1 MDFRMLLDTKEYEFL
16 RTNPRLGSRIMLLGV
31 SGSYGYGTNREGS
44 DIDFRGVTLNLPSD
58 LIGLTSFDQYEDA
71 GTDTVI
77 YSFNKLVSLLLN
89 CNPNTIEILGLDED
103 QYVIKSAVG
112 QELLDHRQLF
122 LSKRAAASFG
132 HYADAQLRRLQNAI
146 ARDTLPQPS
155 REEHILKSVKH
166 TLDDLEHIL
175 KSVNH
180 TLDDFNRRQQ
190 EEYKTDAKLYI
201 DAAETEGLETEI
213 FMDANFRHYPLR
225 RYTDMMNSLHTVI
238 RDYDKIGKRNHKK
251 DDNHLNKHAM
261 HLVRLFMM
269 GIDILAEGEICT
281 HRPESDL
288 RLLRSIRNGDYM
300 EGSVLTPAFYEIVA
314 DYERRFHEAEIHS
327 LLPDQPDVEAVGAFV
342 ESVNRRVVT
351 GEIG

>member
-1 MDFRMLLDTKEYEFL
+1 MVDFKTLLNTTEYDFL

-31 SGSYGYGTNREGS
+31 SGSHGYGTNREGS

-58 LIGLTSFDQYEDA
+58 LIGLTMFDQYEDA

-89 CNPNTIEILGLDED
+89 CNPNTIEILGLDDD
-103 QYVIKSAVG
+103 QYVIKTSVG

-146 ARDTLPQPS
+146 ARDSLPQPS
-155 REEHILKSVKH
+155 REEHILKSVRH
-166 TLDDLEHIL
+166 
-175 KSVNH
+175 SM
-180 TLDDFNRRQQ
+180 DDFNRRQK
-190 EEYKTDAKLYI
+190 EVYKTDAKLYI
-201 DAAETEGLETEI
+201 DAAETEGLQTEI
-213 FMDANFRHYPLR
+213 FLDADFRHYPLR
-225 RYTDMMNSLHTVI
+225 RYTDLMNTLHTVV

-269 GIDILAEGEICT
+269 GIDILEKGEIRT
-281 HRPESDL
+281 RRPETDL
-288 RLLRSIRNGDYM
+288 QLLLSIRNGDYM
-300 EGSVLTPAFYEIVA
+300 RENVLTPAFYEIVA
-314 DYERRFHEAEIHS
+314 DYEKRFQEAEKNRV
-327 LLPDQPDVEAVGAFV
+327 LPDNPDMDAVGAFV
-342 ESVNRRVVT
+342 ESINRRVVT

>member
-1 MDFRMLLDTKEYEFL
+1 MDFKGLLNKSDYSFL
-16 RTNPRLGSRIMLLGV
+16 WENPRLGSRIMLLGV

-44 DIDFRGVTLNLPSD
+44 DIDLRGVTLNLPSD
-58 LIGLTSFDQYEDA
+58 LIGLTSFEQYEDA
-71 GTDTVI
+71 ITDTVI

-89 CNPNTIEILGLDED
+89 CNPNTIEILGLDDD
-103 QYVIKSAVG
+103 QYVIKTSAG
-112 QELLDHRQLF
+112 QELLDQRQLF

-146 ARDTLPQPS
+146 ARDTLSQPS
-155 REEHILKSVKH
+155 REEHILKSV
-166 TLDDLEHIL
+166 
-175 KSVNH
+175 NH
-180 TLDDFNRRQQ
+180 AMDDFNRRQSEQ
-190 EEYKTDAKLYI
+190 YKTNARLYI

-213 FMDANFRHYPLR
+213 FLDADLNHFPLR
-225 RYTDMMNSLHTVI
+225 RYNDMMNTLHTVV

-269 GIDILAEGEICT
+269 GIDILEKGEIRT

-288 RLLRSIRNGDYM
+288 QLLRSIRNGDYM
-300 EGSVLTPAFYEIVA
+300 QENVLTPAFYEIVA
-314 DYERRFHEAEIHS
+314 DYEHRFQGAEKNSI
-327 LLPDQPDVEAVGAFV
+327 LPDNPDMEAVGAFV
-342 ESVNRRVVT
+342 ESINRRIVT